1 MKMEVI
7 TVAPKER
14 RVLLM
19 FGLNEQLSSDSPIK
33 SYFQD
38 NGLEPKREYKETRES
53 TEYKILYFG
62 HCYLD
67 GHMDALTGFAEP
79 SA

>member
-7 TVAPKER
+7 TVAPEEQ

-19 FGLNEQLSSDSPIK
+19 FDPDQPLSTDSQVT
-33 SYFQD
+33 SYLQD
-38 NGLEPKREYKETRES
+38 NGLEPKREYKESRES
-53 TEYKILYFG
+53 TEYNILYFG

-67 GHMDALTGFAEP
+67 GHMDALTGFAE
-79 SA
+79 SST

>member
-1 MKMEVI
+1 MKMEVM

-14 RVLLM
+14 RALLM
-19 FGLNEQLSSDSPIK
+19 FGLNEQLSRDSPIK
-33 SYFQD
+33 SCFQD
-38 NGLEPKREYKETRES
+38 NGLEPKRQYKQTRES
-53 TEYKILYFG
+53 TEYNILYFG

-79 SA
+79 SG

>member
-7 TVAPKER
+7 TVAPEEQ

-19 FGLNEQLSSDSPIK
+19 FDPNEQLSSDSPVR
-33 SYFQD
+33 SYLQD
-38 NGLEPKREYKETRES
+38 NGLEPKRDCKETRES
-53 TEYKILYFG
+53 TEYNILYFG

-67 GHMDALTGFAEP
+67 GHMDALTIFAEP

>member
-7 TVAPKER
+7 TVAPEEQ

-19 FGLNEQLSSDSPIK
+19 FDPSEQLSSDSPIR
-33 SYFQD
+33 SYLQD
-38 NGLEPKREYKETRES
+38 NGLEPKREYMETRES
-53 TEYKILYFG
+53 TEYNIMYFG

-67 GHMDALTGFAEP
+67 GHMDALTGFAE
-79 SA
+79 SST

>member
-7 TVAPKER
+7 TVAPEEQ

-19 FGLNEQLSSDSPIK
+19 FDPDEPLSTDSQTT
-33 SYFQD
+33 SYLQD
-38 NGLEPKREYKETRES
+38 NGLEPKREYEETRES
-53 TEYKILYFG
+53 TEYNILYFG

-67 GHMDALTGFAEP
+67 GHMDALTGFAE
-79 SA
+79 SST

>member
-1 MKMEVI
+1 MKLEVI
-7 TVAPKER
+7 TVAPKEQ

-19 FGLNEQLSSDSPIK
+19 FDPNEQLSGDSQVR
-33 SYFQD
+33 SYLQD

-53 TEYKILYFG
+53 NEYDVMYFG

-67 GHMDALTGFAEP
+67 GHMDALTGFAE
-79 SA
+79 SST

>member
-33 SYFQD
+33 SYLQD

-53 TEYKILYFG
+53 TEYNILYFG
-62 HCYLD
+62 HC
-67 GHMDALTGFAEP
+67 
-79 SA
+79 

>member
-7 TVAPKER
+7 TVAPEEQ

-19 FGLNEQLSSDSPIK
+19 FDPNAQLSSDSQVRH
-33 SYFQD
+33 YLQD
-38 NGLEPKREYKETRES
+38 NGLEPKREFKETRES
-53 TEYKILYFG
+53 IEYNVMYFG

-67 GHMDALTGFAEP
+67 GHLNALTGFAE
-79 SA
+79 SST

>member
-7 TVAPKER
+7 TVAPEEQ

-19 FGLNEQLSSDSPIK
+19 FDPDEQLSTDSQIT
-33 SYFQD
+33 SYLQD
-38 NGLEPKREYKETRES
+38 NGLEPKRGYKETRES
-53 TEYKILYFG
+53 TEYNILYFG

-67 GHMDALTGFAEP
+67 GHMDALTGFAE
-79 SA
+79 SST

>member
-7 TVAPKER
+7 TVAPEEQ

-19 FGLNEQLSSDSPIK
+19 FDPDEQLSTDSQIT
-33 SYFQD
+33 SYLQD

-53 TEYKILYFG
+53 TEYNILYFG

-67 GHMDALTGFAEP
+67 GHMDALTGFAE
-79 SA
+79 SST